1 LHYEQKKFY
10 FLAAGI
16 LAAKHIMV
24 NKIIEPEVLYFKD
37 DGKIPTA
44 NTRFYCIAM
53 LLKNGDIRVPNG
65 WNNFHGAMA
74 FLIFIIIISLIS
86 GPFRNRIQY
95 WENRMACLLYGSNTV
110 ITFFPA
116 L

>member
-16 LAAKHIMV
+16 LSAKHIMV
-24 NKIIEPEVLYFKD
+24 NKITEPEVLYFKD

-65 WNNFHGAMA
+65 WNNLSWRNGIFDFHHYH
-74 FLIFIIIISLIS
+74 IIDQW
-86 GPFRNRIQY
+86 PIQEQDPVLGKQDGLFTL
-95 WENRMACLLYGSNTV
+95 WK
-110 ITFFPA
+110 
-116 L
+116 